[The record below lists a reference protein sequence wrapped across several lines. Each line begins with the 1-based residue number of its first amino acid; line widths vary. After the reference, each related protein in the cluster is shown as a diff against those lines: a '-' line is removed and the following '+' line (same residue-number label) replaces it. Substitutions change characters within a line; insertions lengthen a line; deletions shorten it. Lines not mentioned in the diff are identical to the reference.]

1 MKVQIMERK
10 TWEKVSR
17 ATEMENSMT
26 YVLKCNQKG
35 HSAST
40 YAFSQLLISN
50 GQLHCGNNV
59 YPAVGW

>member
-17 ATEMENSMT
+17 ATEMENSMA
-26 YVLKCNQKG
+26 YVLKCTEKG
-35 HSAST
+35 HRAST
-40 YAFSQLLISN
+40 YTFSQPLLSN
-50 GQLHCGNNV
+50 GRLYCGNNV

>member
-26 YVLKCNQKG
+26 YVLKCTEKG
-35 HSAST
+35 HSPST
-40 YAFSQLLISN
+40 YTFSQPLLSN
-50 GQLHCGNNV
+50 G
-59 YPAVGW
+59 

>member
-1 MKVQIMERK
+1 MKVQIMERR

-26 YVLKCNQKG
+26 HVLKCTEKD

-40 YAFSQLLISN
+40 YTFSQP
-50 GQLHCGNNV
+50 V
-59 YPAVGW
+59 T

>member
-26 YVLKCNQKG
+26 YVLKYTEKG

-40 YAFSQLLISN
+40 YTFTQPLLSN
-50 GQLHCGNNV
+50 G
-59 YPAVGW
+59 